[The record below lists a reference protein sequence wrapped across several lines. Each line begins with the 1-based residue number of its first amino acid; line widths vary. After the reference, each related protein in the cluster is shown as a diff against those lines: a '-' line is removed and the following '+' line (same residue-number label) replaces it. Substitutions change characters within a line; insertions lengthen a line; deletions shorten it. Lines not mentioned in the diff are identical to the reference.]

1 MKVVIV
7 GGGIGGCALALSL
20 HGAGI
25 TDVDV
30 YEAVSEVR
38 ELGVGVNVL
47 PHASRELTELGLGDQ
62 LAATAIST
70 AALVFF
76 NRHGQRVFGEDRGL
90 AAGYRWPQYSI
101 HRGELLGILYRAV
114 CDRLGAQRYHSG
126 HAAVRVGSDGKG
138 AWADLEQRGTHA
150 PLGRAAGDVVV
161 ACDGIHSVIRAQ
173 LHPDEGPPLWNGIT
187 MWRAVTEH
195 EPFFDGRTMMLVG
208 HMQRR
213 MVIYPISKRHAD
225 AGRSLVNW
233 VAEMKTAVGQPM
245 PRQDWEFTADPELAA
260 SVFADFR
267 FDWLDV
273 PALIHGAHEVFQY
286 PMVDRD
292 PLTQWT
298 FGRITLL
305 GDAAHPMYPVG
316 SNGASQAIVDARVLA
331 HHLATAPDPDTGL
344 ARYEG
349 VRRPLTSEIVLA
361 NRNVGPERMMELAEQ
376 RAPDGFRD
384 IHDVVSED
392 EMLEISSS
400 YKRMAGF
407 DAAALNARPS
417 WSANRPSS

>member
-1 MKVVIV
+1 MKVVV
-7 GGGIGGCALALSL
+7 AGGGIGGCALALSL
-20 HGAGI
+20 HAAGI
-25 TDVDV
+25 SDVQV

-47 PHASRELTELGLGDQ
+47 PHASRELIELGLGDA
-62 LAATAIST
+62 LAATAIPT

-76 NRHGQRVFGEDRGL
+76 NRHGQRVFGEERGV
-90 AAGYRWPQYSI
+90 AAGYNWPQYSI

-114 CDRLGAQRYHSG
+114 CERLGPDRYHTG
-126 HAAVRVGSDGKG
+126 HAVVQAGNGPAG
-138 AWADLEQRGTHA
+138 AWVDLERRSTGES
-150 PLGRAAGDVVV
+150 LGRAEGDLVV
-161 ACDGIHSVIRAQ
+161 ACDGVHSVVRSH
-173 LHPDEGPPLWNGIT
+173 LYPDEGPPLWNGIT

-195 EPFFDGRTMMLVG
+195 EPFFDGCTMMLIG
-208 HMQRR
+208 HMERR

-225 AGRSLVNW
+225 RGSSLVNW
-233 VAEMKTAVGQPM
+233 VAELKTAEGQPM
-245 PRQDWEFTADPELAA
+245 PKQDWEFTADPELAA
-260 SVFADFR
+260 TAFADFR
-267 FDWLDV
+267 FDWIEV
-273 PALIHGAHEVFQY
+273 PALIRGAREVFQY

-292 PLTQWT
+292 PLPQWT

-331 HHLATAPDPDTGL
+331 HHVATAPDISTGL
-344 ARYEG
+344 TRYEDI
-349 VRRPLTSEIVLA
+349 RRPLTSQIVLA

-384 IHDVVSED
+384 IHDVVSEA
-392 EMLEISSS
+392 EMVEISSS

-407 DAAALNARPS
+407 DAAALNERPS
-417 WSANRPSS
+417 WSVVS

>member
-1 MKVVIV
+1 MKVVLA

-20 HGAGI
+20 HAAGI
-25 TDVDV
+25 TDVHV

-47 PHASRELTELGLGDQ
+47 PHAARELIELGLGDA
-62 LAATAIST
+62 LAATAIPTS
-70 AALVFF
+70 ALVFF
-76 NRHGQRVFGEDRGL
+76 NRHGQRVFGEERGL
-90 AAGYRWPQYSI
+90 AAGYHWPQYSI

-114 CDRLGAQRYHSG
+114 CDRLGADRYHRG
-126 HAAVRVGSDGKG
+126 HAVVRVGTDLGSATG
-138 AWADLEQRGTHA
+138 AWADLQRRGTGES
-150 PLGRAAGDVVV
+150 LGRADGDVVV
-161 ACDGIHSVIRAQ
+161 ACDGVHSVVRAQ
-173 LHPDEGPPLWNGIT
+173 LYPDEGPPLWNGIT

-195 EPFFDGRTMMLVG
+195 APFFDGHTMMLVG

-225 AGRSLVNW
+225 AGSSLVNW
-233 VAEMKTAVGQPM
+233 VAELKTAAGQPM
-245 PRQDWEFTADPELAA
+245 PKQDWEFTADPELAA
-260 SVFADFR
+260 TAFADFR

-273 PALIHGAHEVFQY
+273 PALIRGAHEVFQY

-292 PLTQWT
+292 PLPQWT

-331 HHLATAPDPDTGL
+331 HHLATAPDVDTGL
-344 ARYEG
+344 SRYEEI
-349 VRRPLTSEIVLA
+349 RRPLTSQIVLA
-361 NRNVGPERMMELAEQ
+361 NRNVGPERMMELAEE

-384 IHDVVSED
+384 IHDVVTEA

-407 DAAALNARPS
+407 DAAALNERPS
-417 WSANRPSS
+417 WSVS

>member
-20 HGAGI
+20 HDAGI

-30 YEAVSEVR
+30 FEAVSEVR

-47 PHASRELTELGLGDQ
+47 PHASRELTELGLGDA
-62 LAATAIST
+62 LAATAIPT
-70 AALVFF
+70 AALKFF
-76 NRHGQRVFGEDRGL
+76 NRHGQFVFGEDRGL

-101 HRGELLGILYRAV
+101 HRGELLGILYRSV
-114 CDRLGAQRYHSG
+114 CERLGADHYHAG
-126 HAAVRVGSDGKG
+126 HAAVRAGGDATR
-138 AWADLEQRGTHA
+138 AWVDLERRRTGER
-150 PLGRAAGDVVV
+150 LGRVDADVAV
-161 ACDGIHSVIRAQ
+161 ACDGVHSTVRAQ
-173 LHPDEGPPLWNGIT
+173 LYPDEGPPLWNGIT
-187 MWRAVTEH
+187 MWRAVTDH
-195 EPFFDGRTMMLVG
+195 DPFFDGRTMMLVG

-213 MVIYPISKRHAD
+213 MVIYPISKQHAD

-233 VAEMKTAVGQPM
+233 VAELKTADGQPM
-245 PRQDWEFTADPELAA
+245 PKQDWEFTADPALAA
-260 SVFADFR
+260 TAFSDFR

-273 PALIHGAHEVFQY
+273 PELIYGANEVFQY

-292 PLTQWT
+292 PLPQWT

-331 HHLATAPDPDTGL
+331 HHLATAPDAEIGL
-344 ARYEG
+344 ERYEEI
-349 VRRPLTSEIVLA
+349 RRPLTSKIVLA

-384 IHDVVSED
+384 IHDVVSEV
-392 EMLEISSS
+392 EMEEISSS

-407 DAAALNARPS
+407 DAAALNERAS
-417 WSANRPSS
+417 WSV

>member
-1 MKVVIV
+1 MKVVVV

-20 HGAGI
+20 HDAGI

-47 PHASRELTELGLGDQ
+47 PHAARELIELGLGDE
-62 LAATAIST
+62 LAATAIPT

-76 NRHGQRVFGEDRGL
+76 NRHGQRVFSEERGL
-90 AAGYRWPQYSI
+90 AAGYNWPQYSI
-101 HRGELLGILYRAV
+101 HRGELLGILHRAV
-114 CDRLGAQRYHSG
+114 LARLGTDRFHTG
-126 HAAVRVGSDGKG
+126 HAAVRVGSDATV
-138 AWADLEQRGTHA
+138 AWADLEQRSTGTS
-150 PLGRAAGDVVV
+150 LGRVEGDV
-161 ACDGIHSVIRAQ
+161 AIGCDGIHSVVRGH
-173 LHPDEGPPLWNGIT
+173 LYPDEGPPLWNGIT

-195 EPFFDGRTMMLVG
+195 APFFDGRTMMLVG

-213 MVIYPISKRHAD
+213 MVIYPISRKHAD
-225 AGRSLVNW
+225 AGSSLVNW
-233 VAEMKTAVGQPM
+233 VAELKTAPGQPM
-245 PRQDWEFTADPELAA
+245 PKQDWEFRADPEQAA
-260 SVFADFR
+260 TAFADFK

-273 PALIHGAHEVFQY
+273 PALIRGAKEVFQY

-292 PLTQWT
+292 PLERWT
-298 FGRITLL
+298 FGRVTLL

-331 HHLATAPDPDTGL
+331 HHLATAPDIATGL
-344 ARYEG
+344 NGYEDL
-349 VRRPLTSEIVLA
+349 RRPLTSKIVLA

-384 IHDVVSED
+384 IHDIVSEE
-392 EMLEISSS
+392 EMVEISSS
-400 YKRMAGF
+400 YKQMAGF
-407 DAAALNARPS
+407 EAAALNDRPS
-417 WSANRPSS
+417 WSVRP

>member
-20 HGAGI
+20 HDAGI

-38 ELGVGVNVL
+38 ELGVGVNIL
-47 PHASRELTELGLGDQ
+47 PHAARELIELGLGDE
-62 LAATAIST
+62 LAATAIPT

-76 NRHGQRVFGEDRGL
+76 NRHGQRVFSEDRGI

-101 HRGELLGILYRAV
+101 HRGELLGILHRAV
-114 CDRLGAQRYHSG
+114 RDRLGAERYHTG
-126 HAAVRVGSDGKG
+126 HAAVRVGGSDSR
-138 AWADLEQRGTHA
+138 AWVDLERRGTGA
-150 PLGRAAGDVVV
+150 SLGRAEGEVVV
-161 ACDGIHSVIRAQ
+161 ACDGIHSVVRAQ

-187 MWRAVTEH
+187 MWRAVTERD
-195 EPFFDGRTMMLVG
+195 PLFDGRTMMLVG
-208 HMQRR
+208 HMERR
-213 MVIYPISKRHAD
+213 MVIYPISRRVAD
-225 AGRSLVNW
+225 EGRSLVNW
-233 VAEMKTAVGQPM
+233 VAELKTAPGQPM
-245 PRQDWEFTADPELAA
+245 PKQDWEFRADPEEPAHA
-260 SVFADFR
+260 FADYR

-273 PALIHGAHEVFQY
+273 PALIRGAHEVFQY

-292 PLTQWT
+292 PLPRWT
-298 FGRITLL
+298 CERITLL

-331 HHLATAPDPDTGL
+331 HHLATAPDVDEGL
-344 ARYEG
+344 ERYEEI
-349 VRRPLTSEIVLA
+349 RRPLTSQIVLA

-376 RAPDGFRD
+376 RAPDGFDD
-384 IHDVVSED
+384 IHDVVTEE
-392 EMLEISSS
+392 EMVEISAS

-407 DAAALNARPS
+407 EAAALNERPS
-417 WSANRPSS
+417 WSVS